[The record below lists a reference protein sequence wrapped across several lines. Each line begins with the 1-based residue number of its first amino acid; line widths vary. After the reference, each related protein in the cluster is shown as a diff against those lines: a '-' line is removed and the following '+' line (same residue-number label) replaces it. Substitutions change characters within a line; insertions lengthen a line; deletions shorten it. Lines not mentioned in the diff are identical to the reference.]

1 MKLFIGLDHSDYQ
14 DVLRALGLYIDE
26 HHYTNVRI
34 FETED
39 GIVLQGVPLR
49 EDGTRAHPGRLRPA
63 PRGPGDASDVGAQ
76 AVASVA
82 TSPKAARAASNVAS
96 TSVSVCAVPRN
107 HTSNCDGGR

>member
-26 HHYTNVRI
+26 HHYTSVRI

-49 EDGTRAHPGRLRPA
+49 EDGTRGQTHESYLFTEEDIRVLLQAAYDRRHPEQPPPA
-63 PRGPGDASDVGAQ
+63 
-76 AVASVA
+76 
-82 TSPKAARAASNVAS
+82 
-96 TSVSVCAVPRN
+96 
-107 HTSNCDGGR
+107 